1 MPPQVNISPE
11 VNTSS
16 NNIENNQVNN
26 NTAEIT
32 EEIPSPSFERNYSRL
47 KPLKVPSFDGDKTK
61 FEDFW
66 LLFES
71 LVDCSKEPVN
81 IKMAR
86 LLQSLSGEALVVIRG
101 LGVSSLEYEE
111 AKSILKTKFGGQRR
125 QLRAYLDQ
133 LESLPQIKPRDTKDF
148 ERFADLVRVTVVKL
162 KAENRQGEL
171 GNGSLHGS
179 TARNQ

>member
-1 MPPQVNISPE
+1 MKIN
-11 VNTSS
+11 
-16 NNIENNQVNN
+16 
-26 NTAEIT
+26 
-32 EEIPSPSFERNYSRL
+32 SRL

-71 LVDCSKEPVN
+71 LVDCSDEPVN

-86 LLQSLSGEALVVIRG
+86 LRQSLSGEALTAVRG

-111 AKSILKTKFGGQRR
+111 AKNILKTKFGGERR
-125 QLRAYLDQ
+125 QLRAYMDQ
-133 LESLPQIKPRDTKDF
+133 LESTPQIKPRDINEF

-162 KAENRQGEL
+162 KAENHQGEL
-171 GNGSLHGS
+171 GNGSLHSFLVKKLSDRHLEMYSRWLGRIVES
-179 TARNQ
+179 SQ